1 MFIPHPLLIAA
12 VFVGLILRLLNLT
25 GKPLWMDEVI
35 TQIFSLGQTYD
46 VITTGS
52 TRTVAVIAETLQ
64 FTPSTCAAITSHV
77 MVQSVHPPL
86 FFCTLHQ
93 WLALLQHSRFDIIW
107 QMRSF
112 AALLGT
118 ATIGL
123 AYAIGR
129 VAFRSQRIA
138 LGSAWVMAVSPFAI
152 YLSQEARH
160 YTMPMAIVM
169 LGLLCLSQIQ
179 QDWRNGMINPWVWIG
194 WTIAQTLGLYTHYFC
209 VMATIGQIGA
219 LLIWQWYWKRS
230 GGKSPFPAFWVPV
243 AFVITAIS
251 FNYAPWIRT
260 MVSHVTRP
268 ETNWMKSFEPNLL
281 TALAPLWQ
289 LPIGWL
295 SMVVAFPVEGQALW
309 KVIPTAIV
317 MLGFGLW
324 IVQQTAFGLRQL
336 WRDRQQHHSL
346 ILIGS
351 FLSIVLI
358 EFFIVIFGLGKDI
371 AQVPRYNFIYYPAV
385 CLLVGAGLVAAEAN
399 QPKSPDRS
407 WQPLFALIL
416 VGSLSAIFINAN
428 LAFQKPF
435 RPEQVASRIT
445 RVQSPATVVMG
456 YESYQELALGMSF
469 VLALREVEPRTKF
482 LFLDRSTGYESIFK
496 IFPKLVT
503 NENFWLIGPG
513 LRQRDFPN
521 LTEVGNRQCRRMP
534 EQYYRIGIPYQGY
547 QCTPPEKV

>member
-1 MFIPHPLLIAA
+1 MFHPLLIAA
-12 VFVGLILRLLNLT
+12 IFVGLILRLLNLT

-46 VITTGS
+46 VVTTGS
-52 TRTVAVIAETLQ
+52 TSTVAAIAEVLQ
-64 FTPSTCAAITSHV
+64 FTPTTCDAITSHV

-86 FFCTLHQ
+86 FFCMLHQ
-93 WLALLQHSRFDIIW
+93 WLALLQHSGFDLVW

-169 LGLLCLSQIQ
+169 AGLLCLSQIQ
-179 QDWRNGMINPWVWIG
+179 QDWRNGKINPWVWIG

-209 VMATIGQIGA
+209 VMATIGQISA
-219 LLIWQWYWKRS
+219 LLIWQWYWRRT
-230 GGKSPFPAFWVPV
+230 GEKSPAPAFWVPV

-251 FNYAPWIRT
+251 FNYAPWIQT
-260 MVSHVTRP
+260 MISHVTRP
-268 ETNWMKSFEPNLL
+268 ETNWMKPFEPNFL

-295 SMVVAFPVEGQALW
+295 SMVVAFPVENQAIW

-317 MLGFGLW
+317 MVGFGIW
-324 IVQQTAFGLRQL
+324 ILQQTAFGLGQL
-336 WRDRQQHHSL
+336 WRDRRHRHSL
-346 ILIGS
+346 ILIGG

-358 EFFIVIFGLGKDI
+358 EFFVIIFGLGKDI

-385 CLLVGAGLVAAEAN
+385 CLLLGAGLVAAVAN
-399 QPKSPDRS
+399 NPKLPDRGL
-407 WQPLFALIL
+407 QPLFVLIL
-416 VGSLSAIFINAN
+416 VGSLSAVFINAN

-435 RPEQVASRIT
+435 RPEQVASNIVSVSNT
-445 RVQSPATVVMG
+445 PATVVMG
-456 YESYQELALGMSF
+456 YESYQEMALGLSF
-469 VLALREVEPRTKF
+469 VLALKELEPRTKF
-482 LFLDRSTGYESIFK
+482 LFLDRATGYESIFK
-496 IFPKLVT
+496 IFPKLAT
-503 NENFWLIGPG
+503 ADNFWLIAPG

-521 LTEVGNRQCRRMP
+521 LTEVGKRKCRLIPDRFH
-534 EQYYRIGIPYQGY
+534 RIGIPYQGY
-547 QCTPPEKV
+547 QCEPTEQL